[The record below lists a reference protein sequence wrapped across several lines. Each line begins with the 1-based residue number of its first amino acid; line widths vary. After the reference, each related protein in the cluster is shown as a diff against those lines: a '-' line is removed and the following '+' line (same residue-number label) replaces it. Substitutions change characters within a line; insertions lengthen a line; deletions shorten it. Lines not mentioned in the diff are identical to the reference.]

1 MKRHRLIMYGC
12 IGLGMAAL
20 AACSVDPDLS
30 PAPVMEEKIELTI
43 PQGFPQP
50 VYTFSNNPLTTDGFK
65 LGRKLFHDPVLS
77 RDNSISCESCHQQF
91 AAFAHLDHAV
101 SHGIDN
107 QFGRRNAPALF
118 NLIWH
123 PHFMWDGGINHIEV
137 QPIAPI
143 TNPIEMDE
151 TLANVVQ
158 KLRSHAEYPL
168 LFKKAFGTD
177 SITAPL
183 MLKALA
189 QFMGMLNSYNS
200 KYDKY
205 MRGQASLSPDEQNG
219 LNLFRSRCANCHAE
233 PLFTDF
239 SFRNNGL
246 DDVFADSGRAHITS
260 LPEDIGK
267 FKVPSLRNVAL
278 SRPYMHDGRFQTLS
292 QCIDHYRFHVKPSPT
307 LDPLLT
313 DGISLTETEKHY
325 LLQFLNTLTDYEFI
339 NDPRFKPN

>member
-1 MKRHRLIMYGC
+1 MYGFTA
-12 IGLGMAAL
+12 LGMAAL

-30 PAPVMEEKIELTI
+30 PAPAMEEKIELTI

-50 VYTFSNNPLTTDGFK
+50 VYTFSNNPLTADGFK
-65 LGRKLFHDPVLS
+65 LGRKLFHDPILS

-137 QPIAPI
+137 QPISPI
-143 TNPIEMDE
+143 TNPKEMDE
-151 TLANVVQ
+151 TLAHVVQ
-158 KLRSHAEYPL
+158 KLKSHGEYPL

-205 MRGQASLSPDEQNG
+205 MRGQTSLSTDEQNG
-219 LNLFRSRCANCHAE
+219 LNIFRAKCASCHAE

-246 DDVFADSGRAHITS
+246 DDVFADSGRAHITGMA
-260 LPEDIGK
+260 EDIGK

-292 QCIDHYRFHVKPSPT
+292 QCIDHYRFHVKPSST

-313 DGISLTETEKHY
+313 NGIPLTEAEKHY

-339 NDPRFKPN
+339 NDSRFKPN

>member
-1 MKRHRLIMYGC
+1 MNRLIKFTGWLV
-12 IGLGMAAL
+12 IPAIFS
-20 AACSVDPDLS
+20 ACSVDPELS
-30 PAPVMEEKIELTI
+30 PVASPEEKIELVI

-50 VYTFSNNPLTTDGFK
+50 VYDYSGNPLTVDGFK
-65 LGRKLFHDPVLS
+65 LGRKLFHDPILS
-77 RDNSISCESCHQQF
+77 RDNSTSCESCHQQF
-91 AAFAHLDHAV
+91 AAFAHLDHPV

-107 QFGRRNAPALF
+107 QFGTRNSPSLF

-123 PHFMWDGGINHIEV
+123 SSFMWDGGINHIEV

-151 TLANVVQ
+151 TLANVII
-158 KLRSHAEYPL
+158 KLKNHPEYPK

-177 SITAPL
+177 SITTQL
-183 MLKALA
+183 MLRAFA
-189 QFMGMLNSYNS
+189 QFMGMMISYNS
-200 KYDKY
+200 KYDKHI
-205 MRGQASLSPDEQNG
+205 RGETELTPQESNG
-219 LNLFRSRCANCHAE
+219 LNIFRTKCASCHKE
-233 PLFTDF
+233 PLFSDF

-246 DDVFADSGRAHITS
+246 DDVFPTDSGRAHITA

-267 FKVPSLRNVAL
+267 FKVPSLRNVAV
-278 SRPYMHDGRFQTLS
+278 SRPYMHDGRFQTVS
-292 QCIDHYRFHVKPSPT
+292 QCIDHYRFHVKPSLT

-313 DGISLTETEKHY
+313 NGISLTESEKQD

>member
-1 MKRHRLIMYGC
+1 MNRLIKS
-12 IGLGMAAL
+12 LGWLLIPAVFS
-20 AACSVDPDLS
+20 ACSVDPDLS
-30 PAPVMEEKIELTI
+30 PAPLPEEKIEFVI

-50 VYTFSNNPLTTDGFK
+50 VYNFTGNPLTTDGFK
-65 LGRKLFHDPVLS
+65 LGRKLFHDPLLS
-77 RDNSISCESCHQQF
+77 RDNSTSCESCHQQF
-91 AAFAHLDHAV
+91 ASFAHLDHPV

-107 QFGRRNAPALF
+107 QFGTRNSPSLF

-123 PHFMWDGGINHIEV
+123 PSFMWDGGINHIEV

-151 TLANVVQ
+151 SLGNVIN
-158 KLRSHAEYPL
+158 KLRNHPQYPA
-168 LFKKAFGTD
+168 LFKKAFGSD
-177 SITAPL
+177 SITTQL
-183 MLKALA
+183 MLRAFA
-189 QFMGMLNSYNS
+189 QFMGMMNSYRS

-205 MRGQASLSPDEQNG
+205 IRGEAELTLQENSG
-219 LNLFRSRCANCHAE
+219 LNIFRAKCESCHKE
-233 PLFTDF
+233 PLFSDF

-246 DDVFADSGRAHITS
+246 DDVFPSDSGRAHITS

-267 FKVPSLRNVAL
+267 FKVPSLRNVSV
-278 SRPYMHDGRFQTLS
+278 SRPYMHDGRLQTLS

-307 LDPLLT
+307 LDPLLVN
-313 DGISLTETEKHY
+313 GITLSESEKQD

>member
-1 MKRHRLIMYGC
+1 MNRLIKFTGWLV
-12 IGLGMAAL
+12 IPAAFS
-20 AACSVDPDLS
+20 ACSVDPELS
-30 PAPVMEEKIELTI
+30 PAPSPEEKIELVI

-50 VYTFSNNPLTTDGFK
+50 VYNFSGNPLTVDGFK
-65 LGRKLFHDPVLS
+65 LGRKLFHDPILS
-77 RDNSISCESCHQQF
+77 RDNSTSCESCHQQF
-91 AAFAHLDHAV
+91 AAFAHLDHSV

-107 QFGRRNAPALF
+107 QFGTRNSPSLF

-123 PHFMWDGGINHIEV
+123 SSFMWDGGINHIEV

-151 TLANVVQ
+151 TLANVII
-158 KLRSHAEYPL
+158 KLKNHPEYPK

-177 SITAPL
+177 SITTQL
-183 MLKALA
+183 MLRAFA
-189 QFMGMLNSYNS
+189 QFMGMMNSYNS

-205 MRGQASLSPDEQNG
+205 IRGEAELTPQESNG
-219 LNLFRSRCANCHAE
+219 LNIFRAKCESCHKE
-233 PLFTDF
+233 PLFSDF

-246 DDVFADSGRAHITS
+246 DDVFPTDSGRAHITA

-267 FKVPSLRNVAL
+267 FKVPSLRNVAV
-278 SRPYMHDGRFQTLS
+278 SRPYMHDGRFQTVS

-313 DGISLTETEKHY
+313 NGISLTESEKQD